1 MWIQNYYENTK
12 KNKKDKDFI
21 MPQSKQEKRK
31 MSITL

>member
-1 MWIQNYYENTK
+1 MKIQK

-21 MPQSKQEKRK
+21 MPQSRQEKRK